1 MEEKHARQVQVS
13 VSLKNVEAK
22 NGIQNA
28 DVQEKEIVYMRMVER
43 VGIRIGRISA
53 IIQQQKKNALKQMV
67 LKYTMLLIV
76 RKLIV

>member
-1 MEEKHARQVQVS
+1 MEEKHARLAMVS